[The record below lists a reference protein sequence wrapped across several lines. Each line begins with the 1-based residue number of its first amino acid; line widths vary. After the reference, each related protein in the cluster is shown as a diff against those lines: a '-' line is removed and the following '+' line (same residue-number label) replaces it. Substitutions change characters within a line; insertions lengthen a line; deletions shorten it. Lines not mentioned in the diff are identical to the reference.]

1 MAAAAVQVPSCN
13 RMLPGSHALEPVHYP
28 KPVPSTA
35 VNPEVV
41 VTDWVNLFNKQV
53 HGGGSSLAKLFL
65 KSSYWRD
72 LLCLTWDFHTL
83 NGPEKIASLFKTQ
96 SSGCRIKSL
105 AIDGTS
111 DVGKPQ
117 AASVNFN
124 GDVKGVQ
131 SFLTLDTDVGRG
143 RGLVRLLQ
151 DPKDNGKWKAFTL
164 FTALQEMEGY
174 EELNGERRPI
184 GTERSS
190 RSDRK
195 NWKEKRLA
203 EENLEGDLQPTVLIV
218 GSGQGGLSA
227 AARLKQLGITSLIVD
242 LNPCVGDNWRNRYHQ
257 LVLHDAV
264 WYDHMPY
271 LNFPSNWPIF
281 TPKDKLA
288 EWFEIYA
295 KVMELNIWCSTSITA
310 SNWDETAQSWTV
322 ELESNKNGSKESR
335 TIHPRHIIQ
344 ATGAS
349 GEPYFP
355 SNIEG
360 IADFRGGRLVHS
372 SKFDGPQSNANGK
385 NAVIVGSCNSAHD
398 IAQDYLEHGYK
409 VTMVQRSSTLVITS
423 QSLIDVTMK
432 GLYSEDGPSVED
444 ADLINYSIP
453 NAVLKRQ
460 HTECTREMMKR
471 DAPILRGLLNAGFA
485 LDSGPDASG
494 LMMKYLHRGGGYY
507 IDVGASQLIADGKI
521 KIKQGQEI
529 SRINAHSITFAD
541 GVELEADEIIFATG
555 YQNMR
560 ETARKIFGDELAER
574 VGDVW
579 GFDEE
584 GETRSM
590 WRRSGHPG
598 FWFFGGNLALCRY
611 YSRLLA
617 LQIKAL
623 EVGLMKYED
632 V

>member
-1 MAAAAVQVPSCN
+1 
-13 RMLPGSHALEPVHYP
+13 MLPGSHGLEPVYYP
-28 KPVPSTA
+28 KSATATSTA
-35 VNPEVV
+35 INPVEV
-41 VTDWVNLFNKQV
+41 VTDWIDLFNNRI
-53 HGGGSSLAKLFL
+53 HDEGYGLAGLFL
-65 KSSYWRD
+65 KGSYWRD

-83 NGPEKIASLFKTQ
+83 NEPKKIESLFKTQ
-96 SSGCRIKSL
+96 PKGCRIRFL
-105 AIDGTS
+105 TVDTTS
-111 DVGKPQ
+111 DAGKPQ
-117 AASVNFN
+117 ASPVNFD
-124 GDVKGVQ
+124 GDVECVR

-143 RGLVRLLQ
+143 RGLVRLVQ
-151 DPKDNGKWKAFTL
+151 DLEDGGKWKAFTL
-164 FTALQEMEGY
+164 FTALQELKGH
-174 EELNGERRPI
+174 EELNGERRPT

-190 RSDRK
+190 DSARR
-195 NWKEKRLA
+195 NWKEKRVA

-242 LNPCVGDNWRNRYHQ
+242 LNPCIGDNWRNRYHQ

-271 LNFPSNWPIF
+271 LHFPSNWPIF

-295 KVMELNIWCSTSITA
+295 KVMELNVWCSTSITA
-310 SNWDETAQSWTV
+310 SSWDENTRSWTV
-322 ELESNKNGSKESR
+322 ELERNKNGSKESR
-335 TIHPRHIIQ
+335 TIHPRHVIQ

-360 IADFRGGRLVHS
+360 LADFRGDRLVHS
-372 SKFDGPQSNANGK
+372 SKFDGPQAHAKGK
-385 NAVIVGSCNSAHD
+385 KAVIVGSCNSAHD
-398 IAQDYLEHGYK
+398 IAQDYLEYGYE

-453 NAVLKRQ
+453 NPVLKRV
-460 HTECTREMMKR
+460 HTDATREMMKR
-471 DAPILRGLLNAGFA
+471 DAPILRGLAKAGFA
-485 LDSGPDASG
+485 VDSGPDASG

-507 IDVGASQLIADGKI
+507 IDIGASQLIADGKI

-541 GVELEADEIIFATG
+541 GDELKADEIIFATG

-560 ETARKIFGDELAER
+560 ETARKIFGDALADR

-623 EVGLMKYED
+623 EVGLMKDED